1 MTFSENMCDKYSNPL
16 YCYFNTIGFKTWSVI
31 SIILL
36 LLLYLLK
43 LNKKIIHIFLC
54 VIILN
59 SIIGSLLFNFL
70 ARDKILETF
79 KLTPISLSLLDI
91 LVHIIPLILIFL
103 FHNAPKLN
111 IYEIIK
117 AITMIGI
124 LFLSYNYIFDI
135 NQIYMSFSIVKLP
148 KYIIIPLYL
157 ILFSLLLFF
166 MNYY

>member
-1 MTFSENMCDKYSNPL
+1 MTFSENMCGKYSNPL
-16 YCYFNTIGFKTWSVI
+16 YCYINTIGFKTWSVI

-79 KLTPISLSLLDI
+79 KLTPISLFS
-91 LVHIIPLILIFL
+91 LIF
-103 FHNAPKLN
+103 
-111 IYEIIK
+111 
-117 AITMIGI
+117 
-124 LFLSYNYIFDI
+124 
-135 NQIYMSFSIVKLP
+135 
-148 KYIIIPLYL
+148 
-157 ILFSLLLFF
+157 
-166 MNYY
+166 